1 VDGNLL
7 WRADRRGWRL
17 HEKALPMV
25 EPAVLDASDAFGEA
39 PQLSPSPWRAARVWG
54 WWGPVRETRST
65 ATRGRDRLLWGHSC
79 ASRCSAICRAS
90 QMPGHGP
97 CPETSSSSSDSNP
110 RPQPPRSLSATGR
123 CQGHDPATANA
134 SSRAPLPPL
143 RIMGQPYAPAR
154 LVAAAAE

>member
-54 WWGPVRETRST
+54 WWGPVRETRAT
-65 ATRGRDRLLWGHSC
+65 ATRGSDRLLWGHGCS
-79 ASRCSAICRAS
+79 SRCSPICRAS
-90 QMPGHGP
+90 QMGHGL
-97 CPETSSSSSDSNP
+97 CPETSSSDDSNP
-110 RPQPPRSLSATGR
+110 RPRPPRFQSATGR
-123 CQGHDPATANA
+123 AQGQDPATANA